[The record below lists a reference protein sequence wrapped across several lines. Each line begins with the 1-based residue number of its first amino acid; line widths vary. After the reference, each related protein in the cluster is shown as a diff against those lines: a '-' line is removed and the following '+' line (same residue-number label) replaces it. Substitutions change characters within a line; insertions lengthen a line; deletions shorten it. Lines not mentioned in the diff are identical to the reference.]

1 MNKICLAKPAN
12 PFSHPTGELAK
23 LRLDINTVFRDGLAH
38 FFDLTS
44 GVFSKKLFNPVV
56 RLDNSTPLGS

>member
-23 LRLDINTVFRDGLAH
+23 LRLDINTVFRDGLVL
-38 FFDLTS
+38 FFATAVASMKYYLTYDTFRFM
-44 GVFSKKLFNPVV
+44 VDV
-56 RLDNSTPLGS
+56 